1 MTLETNAIKYFSTAA
16 TEASEQEVKGF
27 YQSLGDWEK
36 QHFDALKTLYDSVRE
51 DFFAS
56 GNFAPF

>member
-1 MTLETNAIKYFSTAA
+1 VSPTIGEHGSPQNEYLA
-16 TEASEQEVKGF
+16 
-27 YQSLGDWEK
+27 DWEQ
-36 QHFDALKTLYDSVRE
+36 QHFEALKKLYDSVRE